1 MIYLN
6 LDEGRKSLV
15 TRLVKETF
23 PGVYLRREQKRGQK
37 QYPLLIN

>member
-23 PGVYLRREQKRGQK
+23 PGVYLREKKMGQK